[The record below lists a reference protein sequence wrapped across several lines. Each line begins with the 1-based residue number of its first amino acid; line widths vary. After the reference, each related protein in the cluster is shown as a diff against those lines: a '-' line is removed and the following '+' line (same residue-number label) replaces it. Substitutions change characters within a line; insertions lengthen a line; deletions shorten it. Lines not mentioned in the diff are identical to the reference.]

1 MTGFFSGAPKWNLN
15 LAPFVNQYRTVC
27 TIRLLEG
34 KVAFGKKGEV
44 AG

>member
-1 MTGFFSGAPKWNLN
+1 MTGFFSGAPKWNLK
-15 LAPFVNQYRTVC
+15 LAPFVNQSRTVC

-34 KVAFGKKGEV
+34 KVAFRQKGEV